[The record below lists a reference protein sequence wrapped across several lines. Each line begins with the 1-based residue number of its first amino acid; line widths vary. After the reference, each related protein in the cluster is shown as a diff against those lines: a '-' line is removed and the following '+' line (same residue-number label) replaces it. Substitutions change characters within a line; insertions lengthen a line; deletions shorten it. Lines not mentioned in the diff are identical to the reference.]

1 MYTTIQNELA
11 KLEQSQNI
19 EILYA
24 CESGSR
30 AWGFPSPDSD
40 YDVRFFYRHT
50 RDKYLSIH
58 PPEDNI
64 NLFITKDLDFNGWEI
79 RKALHLF
86 GKSNVS
92 PYEWMQSDTLYLQ
105 KTDFIEQLRA
115 IAPQYFSPRAAIH
128 HYVGIAHNTFEG
140 ALQEPEVKLKKY
152 FYALRTVLS
161 ATWIAKH
168 HSIPPLQ
175 FDKLLPLIEDQQL
188 INTIQDLLEQKK
200 KAKEGETI
208 AREPYVHQFI
218 ENTIQSCNAAARQFE
233 KTTPDWEPLNV
244 LFRES
249 IGDSL
254 KV

>member
-1 MYTTIQNELA
+1 MHTTIQNELA
-11 KLEQSQNI
+11 KLEESQNI

-40 YDVRFFYRHT
+40 YDVRFFYRHS

-58 PPEDNI
+58 PPDDNI
-64 NLFITKDLDFNGWEI
+64 NLFVTKDLDFNGWEI

-105 KTDFIEQLRA
+105 KTDFIERLRA

-128 HYVGIAHNTFEG
+128 HYLGIAHNTFES
-140 ALQEPEVKLKKY
+140 ALKEPEVKLKKY

-161 ATWIAKH
+161 AYWIAQYQ
-168 HSIPPLQ
+168 SIPPLQ
-175 FDKLLPLIEDQQL
+175 FYKLLPLIEDEQL
-188 INTIQDLLEQKK
+188 ISIIQDLLEQKA

-208 AREPYVHQFI
+208 APELYVHEFI
-218 ENTIQSCNAAARQFE
+218 KEGLKKCEIAAQKFE
-233 KTTPDWEPLNV
+233 KLTPNWEPLNA

-249 IGDSL
+249 IGDGMQ
-254 KV
+254 V